1 MAKRVVVCALLGG
14 LAMFLWSSLIH
25 MASPLGEA
33 GVREIP
39 RDREEAVLH
48 AMRDGIGEEGL
59 YLFPGFGLPPGAP
72 RDEAAQQ
79 RWQDRYPTVPHGL
92 LIYHPPGGSLDFPR
106 LLGVEFLS
114 DVLLAAVAAILLGR
128 ARLRDYAQRVLFVS
142 LMGLMPFLAID
153 VSLWNWYGFPLAY
166 ALASLVDQLG
176 SFILAGFV
184 LAWQM
189 KP

>member
-25 MASPLGEA
+25 MATPLGEA

-48 AMRDGIGEEGL
+48 AMRDGIAEEGL

-72 RDEAAQQ
+72 RDEAAQK
-79 RWQDRYPTVPHGL
+79 RWQERYLTLPHGVL
-92 LIYHPPGGSLDFPR
+92 VYHPPGGALDFPR

-128 ARLRDYAQRVLFVS
+128 AKIRDYGQRVLLVS
-142 LMGLMPFLAID
+142 LMGVLPFLAID
-153 VSLWNWYGFPLAY
+153 VSLSNWYGFPLAY

-176 SFILAGFV
+176 AFILAGFV